1 MHKLHTMCAK
11 REAQV
16 ASQFVCIWLLRRV
29 YAREIGTFGTVCELF
44 QPQHA
49 PNLCDCGFRKLSL
62 PLGQP
67 CAFGVKPHGAFLF
80 WGELFQSRAH
90 KRELHEIPPIADL
103 AAGAF
108 HAEILPPSSRNLPQG
123 REQRKCLPRF
133 GQRAGV
139 ASAGVGY

>member
-1 MHKLHTMCAK
+1 MRCELKI
-11 REAQV
+11 AQN
-16 ASQFVCIWLLRRV
+16 AHFRRV
-29 YAREIGTFGTVCELF
+29 LLQF
-44 QPQHA
+44 QHA
-49 PNLCDCGFRKLSL
+49 PNLREGGFGECALL
-62 PLGQP
+62 LGEP
-67 CAFGVKPHGAFLF
+67 CAFGVEPQGLFLF
-80 WGELFQSRAH
+80 WGELLECRAH

-108 HAEILPPSSRNLPQG
+108 HAEILPPAGRNLPQG